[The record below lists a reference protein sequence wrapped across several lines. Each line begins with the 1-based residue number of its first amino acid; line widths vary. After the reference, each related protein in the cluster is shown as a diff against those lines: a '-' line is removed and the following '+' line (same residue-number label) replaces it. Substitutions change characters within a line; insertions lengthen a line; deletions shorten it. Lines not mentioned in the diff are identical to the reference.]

1 MGTSFVGNRYEPR
14 GRPHSGDIFERIGGT
29 VVTAT
34 VEAGT
39 ATSAENLVRDIS
51 RELSHQFAGVLSATV
66 IAGGV
71 AAAIRD
77 LRGSISGEA
86 LPEMAS
92 RLARVRLAE
101 VARACMA
108 RRTL

>member
-1 MGTSFVGNRYEPR
+1 M
-14 GRPHSGDIFERIGGT
+14 
-29 VVTAT
+29 TAT
-34 VEAGT
+34 VEVGPF
-39 ATSAENLVRDIS
+39 TSERLVSDIAN
-51 RELSHQFAGVLSATV
+51 ELAHQFAGVLSATV

>member
-1 MGTSFVGNRYEPR
+1 M
-14 GRPHSGDIFERIGGT
+14 
-29 VVTAT
+29 TAT
-34 VEAGT
+34 TTQEG
-39 ATSAENLVRDIS
+39 LVNEIS
-51 RELSHQFAGVLSATV
+51 RELAQQFAGLLSASV

-101 VARACMA
+101 IARACMA
-108 RRTL
+108 RQTL

>member
-1 MGTSFVGNRYEPR
+1 M
-14 GRPHSGDIFERIGGT
+14 
-29 VVTAT
+29 TAT
-34 VEAGT
+34 ATT
-39 ATSAENLVRDIS
+39 AEGLVTEIS
-51 RELSHQFAGVLSATV
+51 RELAQQFAGVLSASV

-101 VARACMA
+101 IARACMA
-108 RRTL
+108 RQTL

>member
-1 MGTSFVGNRYEPR
+1 MTAVTED
-14 GRPHSGDIFERIGGT
+14 RPTMTGDRLVSNI
-29 VVTAT
+29 
-34 VEAGT
+34 AG
-39 ATSAENLVRDIS
+39 
-51 RELSHQFAGVLSATV
+51 ELAQQFAGILSATV

-101 VARACMA
+101 VARMCSA